1 MVIDTSAIV
10 AILRNEPEAVRLE
23 RVLVADPIR
32 LVPATCVLEAR
43 MVLVS
48 RRGEH
53 ALAEV
58 DLWLSK
64 IEAEVIPVDADLID
78 VATQAWLAYGKGR
91 HPASLNFADCL
102 SYALAKRA
110 DEPLLFIGGDFV
122 QTDIEAAWTGEIS

>member
-10 AILRNEPEAVRLE
+10 AMLRNEPEALRLE
-23 RVLVADPIR
+23 KALVADPIR

-53 ALAEV
+53 ALAEI
-58 DLWLSK
+58 DLWLGT
-64 IEAEVIPVDADLID
+64 IEANTIPVDADLVD
-78 VATQAWLAYGKGR
+78 LATQAWLTYGKGR
-91 HPASLNFADCL
+91 HSAALNFADCL

-110 DEPLLFIGGDFV
+110 NEPLLFVGNDFS
-122 QTDIEAAWTGEIS
+122 QTDIEAA

>member
-10 AILRNEPEAVRLE
+10 AILLNAPEAEALRRAV
-23 RVLVADPIR
+23 VADPIR

-53 ALAEV
+53 VLAEI
-58 DLWLSK
+58 DLWFLK
-64 IEAEVIPVDADLID
+64 IAADIIPVDADLVD
-78 VATQAWLAYGKGR
+78 VATQAWLVYGKGR
-91 HPASLNFADCL
+91 HPAALNFAACF

-110 DEPLLFIGGDFV
+110 DEPLLFIGDDFSR
-122 QTDIEAAWTGEIS
+122 TDIKAA

>member
-10 AILRNEPEAVRLE
+10 AIPRNEPQAAKLE
-23 RVLVADPIR
+23 RALVASRVR

-64 IEAEVIPVDADLID
+64 IEADIIPVDADLVD
-78 VATQAWLAYGKGR
+78 LATQAWLIYGKGR
-91 HPASLNFADCL
+91 HPAALNFADCF

-110 DEPLLFIGGDFV
+110 DEPLLFIGGDFSR
-122 QTDIEAAWTGEIS
+122 TDVDAA

>member
-10 AILRNEPEAVRLE
+10 AILRNEPEALLLE
-23 RVLVADPIR
+23 RAIVADRIR

-58 DLWLSK
+58 DLWLHK
-64 IEAEVIPVDADLID
+64 IEAAIIAVDADLVD
-78 VATQAWLAYGKGR
+78 LATQAWLIYGKGR

-110 DEPLLFIGGDFV
+110 DEPLLFIGNDFS
-122 QTDIEAAWTGEIS
+122 QTDIKAP

>member
-10 AILRNEPEAVRLE
+10 AMLRNEPEALRLE
-23 RVLVADPIR
+23 KALVADPIR

-53 ALAEV
+53 ALAEI
-58 DLWLSK
+58 DLWLGT
-64 IEAEVIPVDADLID
+64 IEANTIPVDADLVD
-78 VATQAWLAYGKGR
+78 LATQAWLTYGKGR
-91 HPASLNFADCL
+91 HSAALNFADCL

-110 DEPLLFIGGDFV
+110 NEPLLFIGNDFS
-122 QTDIEAAWTGEIS
+122 QTDIEAA

>member
-10 AILRNEPEAVRLE
+10 AILRNEPQAAKLE
-23 RVLVADPIR
+23 RALVASRVR

-64 IEAEVIPVDADLID
+64 IEADIIPVDADLVD
-78 VATQAWLAYGKGR
+78 LATQAWLIYGKGR
-91 HPASLNFADCL
+91 HPAALNFADCF

-110 DEPLLFIGGDFV
+110 DEPLLFIGGDFS
-122 QTDIEAAWTGEIS
+122 QTDVDAA

>member
-10 AILRNEPEAVRLE
+10 AILRNEPEAAKLE
-23 RVLVADPIR
+23 RALVANPVR

-53 ALAEV
+53 ALAEI

-64 IEAEVIPVDADLID
+64 IEADIISVDSDLVD
-78 VATQAWLAYGKGR
+78 LATQAWLIYGKGR
-91 HPASLNFADCL
+91 HPAALNFADCF

-110 DEPLLFIGGDFV
+110 DEPLLFIGKDFL
-122 QTDIEAAWTGEIS
+122 QTDIEAP